1 MASCPACSTPTGAVV
16 AAALTGA
23 IAVVRPQEAVA
34 GVEPA
39 GPADDGRSIRDRLR
53 PWLPVYRGLL
63 IATPILL
70 VFALLFASADA
81 VFAGLVRDAL
91 HLPISIDV
99 EDVTGRAVVVLVVA
113 WAAAGLFAL
122 GAGRLPL
129 LIPGPSTSPVPQAR
143 SLGAAS
149 AADLARGRGALGST
163 EAATVLVAVDALF
176 AAFVVLQLA
185 YLFGGRDTL
194 AVAGMTYADYARRGF
209 FELVAVAVLAGTLVV
224 CLDLAV
230 RWRSRAQLAAGVAL
244 LALTGV
250 VLASAL
256 VRLRLYQDAYGWTE
270 LRFVVLVAIGW
281 LALALGLTAWL
292 VATRRTRW
300 TLHVLGILVLATVAG
315 MSVVGPQSFV
325 ADRNLERALDPSLVP
340 AGGRSGL
347 DRAYLASLG
356 DEAIPAVVAAYD
368 RLPAADRLGLDGFL
382 RRRAADL
389 RADPTLQGWPSFNVT
404 RERARAALAA
414 WVGPH

>member
-1 MASCPACSTPTGAVV
+1 MPP
-16 AAALTGA
+16 
-23 IAVVRPQEAVA
+23 
-34 GVEPA
+34 
-39 GPADDGRSIRDRLR
+39 
-53 PWLPVYRGLL
+53 
-63 IATPILL
+63 
-70 VFALLFASADA
+70 
-81 VFAGLVRDAL
+81 
-91 HLPISIDV
+91 
-99 EDVTGRAVVVLVVA
+99 
-113 WAAAGLFAL
+113 
-122 GAGRLPL
+122 
-129 LIPGPSTSPVPQAR
+129 AR

-250 VLASAL
+250 VLVSAL

-315 MSVVGPQSFV
+315 MNVVGPQSFV

-356 DEAIPAVVAAYD
+356 DEAIPAVVASYD

-389 RADPTLQGWPSFNVT
+389 RADPTLQGWPSFNLT

-414 WVGPH
+414 WVGPR